1 MLVTVTFS
9 PGFTVSS
16 PEKAKPLMVMPLV
29 ADVGADVVV
38 PEEVGGGLVL
48 LVFADELHEARS
60 MSSAAAPPASGY
72 RFAFIS
78 VLTLLSAGKFTPR

>member
-38 PEEVGGGLVL
+38 PEEVGGGVVV
-48 LVFADELHEARS
+48 LVFADELHEASR
-60 MSSAAAPPASGY
+60 MSSAAAPATSGY
-72 RFAFIS
+72 RFGFIS
-78 VLTLLSAGKFTPR
+78 VLTLLPARKFTLR